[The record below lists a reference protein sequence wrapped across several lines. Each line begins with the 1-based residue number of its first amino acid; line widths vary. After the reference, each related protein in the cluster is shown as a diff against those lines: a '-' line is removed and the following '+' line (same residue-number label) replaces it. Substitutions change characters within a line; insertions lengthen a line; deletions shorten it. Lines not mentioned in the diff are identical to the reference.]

1 MSDHAGHEPGNNDRR
16 AKLTSVASDRALRQ
30 QFLHGM
36 SHAACTVNVVTTDGV
51 AGRHG
56 VTVSAMVS
64 VSADTPQ
71 PTLLVCIHHLSPVV
85 AALLENG
92 VFCVNVLR
100 DDQAHISDNFAGR
113 SGAQGAAK
121 FECAAWTTQQT
132 GAPRV
137 VDCLVAFDCRVTAS
151 ERVGSHCVVFGS
163 VQDIF
168 VAGGGAPLIYANR
181 AYGVPRRFHQRRSL
195 RAGAAGHLAIGC
207 YQVFAPYIVPALVS
221 RVTKLHPEIELT
233 LVEADQEHLIASLRR
248 SDTDIALLYDFG
260 LGEDLEIE
268 RLAELSPY
276 VLLAEGHPLAAASA
290 IAMQDLL
297 QESLVLLDIEPT
309 RNYVLSLFRDCGL
322 EPQVGFRS
330 RSLEMVRGFVG
341 HGLGY
346 SILATKPANNMTY
359 DGRALVA
366 RPLAGPFKNSG
377 LVLATLKGRSLSAIA
392 LEFAEHCRV
401 FFGVNSAEPAGRGK
415 TSAPQYAPGAPQS

>member
-1 MSDHAGHEPGNNDRR
+1 VFAEECQSRMSGTPGKQRP
-16 AKLTSVASDRALRQ
+16 TPVERALRQ
-30 QFLHGM
+30 QFLLGM
-36 SHAACTVNVVTTDGV
+36 SHAACTVNVVTTDGI

-85 AALLENG
+85 SALLENG

-113 SGAQGAAK
+113 SGVQGAAK
-121 FECAAWTTQQT
+121 FGCANWTTQLT

-137 VDCLVAFDCRVTAS
+137 VDSLVAFDCRVTAS
-151 ERVGSHCVVFGS
+151 ERVGSHFVVFGS

-168 VAGGGAPLIYANR
+168 VGGTGAPLIYANR
-181 AYGVPRRFHQRRSL
+181 AYGVPRRFHQRRSA
-195 RAGAAGHLAIGC
+195 RGGAAADALAIGC
-207 YQVFAPYIVPALVS
+207 YQVFAPYIVPALVA
-221 RVTKLHPEIELT
+221 RLTKLHSEIDLT

-248 SDTDIALLYDFG
+248 SDTDVALLYDFD
-260 LGEDLEIE
+260 LGQDLCVE
-268 RLAELSPY
+268 RLAELTPY
-276 VLLAEGHPLAAASA
+276 VLLAEGHPLAAASSVA
-290 IAMQDLL
+290 LEDLV
-297 QESLVLLDIEPT
+297 QESLVLLDIEPS
-309 RNYVLSLFRDCGL
+309 RNYFLSLFRDCGL
-322 EPQVGFRS
+322 EPQVGYRS

-346 SILATKPANNMTY
+346 SLLATKPANNMTY

-366 RPLAGPFKNSG
+366 RPLTGAVKNSR
-377 LVLATLKGRSLSAIA
+377 LVLATLGGRAMSAIA
-392 LEFAEHCRV
+392 LEFAEHCRAL
-401 FFGVNSAEPAGRGK
+401 FGHHQGHLEGHGK
-415 TSAPQYAPGAPQS
+415 APLSQYAPGDSQS

>member
-1 MSDHAGHEPGNNDRR
+1 
-16 AKLTSVASDRALRQ
+16 LTSTSPDRLLRQ

-36 SHAACTVNVVTTDGV
+36 SHAACTVNVVTTDGA

-85 AALLENG
+85 SALLENG

-100 DDQAHISDNFAGR
+100 DDQAHISDHFAGR
-113 SGAQGAAK
+113 SGVQGAAK
-121 FECAAWTTQQT
+121 FDCAAWTTQQT

-151 ERVGSHCVVFGS
+151 ERVGSHFVVFGS

-168 VAGGGAPLIYANR
+168 VAGAGAPLIYANR
-181 AYGVPRRFHQRRSL
+181 AYGVPRRFHQRRSP
-195 RAGAAGHLAIGC
+195 RGGGMAGHLAVGC
-207 YQVFAPYIVPALVS
+207 YQVFAPYIVPVLIS
-221 RVTKLHPEIELT
+221 RLTKLHPEIELT
-233 LVEADQEHLIASLRR
+233 LVEADQEHLVASLRR
-248 SDTDIALLYDFG
+248 SDTDVALLFDHG
-260 LGEDLEIE
+260 LGEELEIE

-276 VLLAEGHPLAAASA
+276 VLFAEGHPLAARPA
-290 IAMQDLL
+290 IAITDLVE
-297 QESLVLLDIEPT
+297 ESLVMLDVEPT
-309 RNYVLSLFRDCGL
+309 RNYVLSLFRDAGV
-322 EPQVGFRS
+322 EPEVAFHS

-359 DGRALVA
+359 DGRPLVA
-366 RPLAGPFKNSG
+366 RPLTPSPKNSG
-377 LVLATLKGRSLSAIA
+377 LVLATLKGRTSSPIA
-392 LEFAEHCRV
+392 REFAEHCRV
-401 FFGVNSAEPAGRGK
+401 FFGANV
-415 TSAPQYAPGAPQS
+415 